1 MRAGINA
8 FTLMEKELK
17 STNIPLNEEVILRT
31 LRVSLLEY
39 ECYYLVDKQ
48 DNV

>member
-17 STNIPLNEEVILRT
+17 STNIPLSEEVILRT
-31 LRVSLLEY
+31 LRVNTIITQL
-39 ECYYLVDKQ
+39 CIVDKQ
-48 DNV
+48 DYV